1 VTTPKLDPDS
11 EALLR
16 DQLDSFEKL
25 ELVQALRTAGRPM
38 STSELEVACRLAP
51 DTVREVLGIL
61 SHLRI
66 VERDDGGTLFRV
78 AATGRAPAFETLMSV
93 YEADRSSV
101 MCTLSAMAME
111 RIRGM
116 AARAFADAFL
126 LRKRG
131 GDDG

>member
-1 VTTPKLDPDS
+1 MTAPKLDPDS

-16 DQLDSFEKL
+16 DQVDSFEKL
-25 ELVQALRTAGRPM
+25 ELLRALRTADRPM
-38 STSELEVACRLAP
+38 AASELEISCRLAP
-51 DTVREVLGIL
+51 ETVRDVLGSL
-61 SHLRI
+61 LQLRI
-66 VERDDGGTLFRV
+66 VERDDNGTLFRM
-78 AATGRAPAFETLMSV
+78 AAAGRAPAFETLLSI
-93 YEADRSSV
+93 YEEDRSIV
-101 MCTLSAMAME
+101 MRALSARAME